1 MLGKWLGIETL
12 IYVGA
17 CSCGSHKNMPRV
29 LLQHKVYALLQTNFL
44 YHFLKKIRNAS
55 KELNAVK
62 VDWIYIRSDSSLLLW
77 SKAICEVELQKQFS
91 KFLKLSDTLCFQT
104 SNFLSRFAS
113 NFT

>member
-1 MLGKWLGIETL
+1 MFLVRLSINLKKNPLMLGKWLGIETL

-29 LLQHKVYALLQTNFL
+29 LLQHKVYALLQTTFL

-62 VDWIYIRSDSSLLLW
+62 VD
-77 SKAICEVELQKQFS
+77 
-91 KFLKLSDTLCFQT
+91 
-104 SNFLSRFAS
+104 
-113 NFT
+113 